1 MDGRIRFPLTVVGV
15 FLLFIGLASP
25 GAAEKTSRASK
36 NGPASFRPATEKKDS
51 AALARELDRLIN
63 QRLQGEQVTPSG
75 RSDDAEFLRRIYLDL
90 TGHIPPADKVV
101 AFLDSKEPDKRA
113 RLIDE
118 LLASSDYGKHQAD
131 VWQALLVKR
140 SSDNRALQT
149 QPLVTWLEENFN
161 QNKPWDKLVSE
172 LLTASGPQ
180 DKNGAVTYFLGNNTV
195 DKINDSVAKLFL
207 GVQLQC
213 AQCHNHPFTDWKQTE
228 YWHMAAFFMKVQAQR
243 VLPANRQNGSPG
255 VTEGPSV
262 RRGRNALPESAKVL
276 PPKFLQ
282 GEQPEVKSD
291 EPLRPVLAGWLTAST
306 NPYFAR
312 AMANRTWA
320 HLFGRGLVNPVD
332 DMHEGN
338 PASHPE
344 LLEELARQFAANQ
357 FDLKYLVRAICLS
370 EAYQRS
376 SKPTAENAE
385 ASPALFSRMAVK
397 VLTPE
402 QLFDSLVQVVGPPNQ
417 QPQGGRPGAVGRL
430 PNANPRTFFVN
441 FFGVE
446 DGSDPTE
453 YQAGIPQVLR
463 LMNSPMMNNG
473 AKLTKLIEGANSSAE
488 VIEKL
493 YLNTVS
499 RRPTP
504 NEMDRMQAY
513 VKKSEPP
520 RKAYADLL
528 WALLNSSEFT
538 FNH

>member
-1 MDGRIRFPLTVVGV
+1 MHGRKRFPLALAVLSAG
-15 FLLFIGLASP
+15 LIGILGLA
-25 GAAEKTSRASK
+25 AANKDSRASK
-36 NGPASFRPATEKKDS
+36 AGPAPFSPATDKIDS
-51 AALARELDRLIN
+51 VALAKSIDRQID
-63 QRLQGEQVTPSG
+63 QRLQADQVKPSG
-75 RSDDAEFLRRIYLDL
+75 RSDDAEFLRRLSLDL
-90 TGHIPPADKVV
+90 TGHIPPADKVG
-101 AFLDSKEPDKRA
+101 AFLDSKDADKRVK
-113 RLIDE
+113 LIDE

-149 QPLVTWLEENFN
+149 QPLITWLEDNFN
-161 QNKPWDKLVSE
+161 QNKPWDKFVSE
-172 LLTASGPQ
+172 LITATGTQ

-195 DKINDSVAKLFL
+195 DKMNDSAAKLFL

-228 YWHMAAFFMKVQAQR
+228 YWHMAAFFMKVQVQR
-243 VLPANRQNGSPG
+243 VLPANRQTSPPG
-255 VTEGPSV
+255 VSETAAV

-282 GEQPEVKSD
+282 GEQPAVKSD
-291 EPLRPVLAGWLTAST
+291 EPLRPVLAAWLTSQT

-312 AMANRTWA
+312 AMVNRTWA
-320 HLFGRGLVNPVD
+320 QLFGRGLVNPVD
-332 DMHEGN
+332 DMHDGN

-344 LLEELARQFAANQ
+344 LLNELAGQFAANQ
-357 FDLKYLVRAICLS
+357 FDLKYLIRSICLS
-370 EAYQRS
+370 ESYQRS
-376 SKPTAENAE
+376 SKPNDSNAE

-402 QLFDSLVQVVGPPNQ
+402 QLFDSLVQVVGQPNR
-417 QPQGGRPGAVGRL
+417 PIQGDRPAAGRL
-430 PNANPRTFFVN
+430 PNANPRTAFVN
-441 FFGVE
+441 FFGIE

-473 AKLTKLIEGANSSAE
+473 AKLAKIMESSQAPAE
-488 VIEKL
+488 IIEKL

-499 RRPTP
+499 RRPTAK
-504 NEMDRMQAY
+504 EMDRLQAY
-513 VKKSEPP
+513 LQKSETP
-520 RKAYADLL
+520 RKAYADIL

-538 FNH
+538 CNH